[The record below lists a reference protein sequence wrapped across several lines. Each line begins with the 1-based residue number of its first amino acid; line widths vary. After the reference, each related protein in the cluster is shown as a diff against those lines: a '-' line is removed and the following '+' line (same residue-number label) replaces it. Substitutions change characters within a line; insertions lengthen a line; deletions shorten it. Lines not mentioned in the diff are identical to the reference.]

1 MIYAISTLVVLVS
14 DGISFFFA
22 VSRLSNDQDEF
33 SFAGVCLLALCG
45 LYFTV
50 EFYYIMWIT
59 SQHLKLPSP
68 IGKATIIAL
77 LGISS
82 QMNQALGVENTKT
95 VKTAK
100 QTKKEAGSEEK
111 HEVKAAKKAKSKN

>member
-1 MIYAISTLVVLVS
+1 
-14 DGISFFFA
+14 
-22 VSRLSNDQDEF
+22 
-33 SFAGVCLLALCG
+33 
-45 LYFTV
+45 
-50 EFYYIMWIT
+50 
-59 SQHLKLPSP
+59 LKLPSP

-82 QMNQALGVENTKT
+82 QMNLALGVENTKT

-100 QTKKEAGSEEK
+100 QTKKEASSEEK